1 MSLRIETPSGRDSL
15 AEFVSF
21 HDRVYAD
28 RGAHWPV
35 AGDLELPVLLGE
47 SPFNAGRR
55 MRPFTATEGGAIVAR
70 SLAVVDERYQRHWNE
85 KLGHVVMFEALPG
98 SRDAVRRL
106 MDATCEWLAS
116 QGAVAARAGT
126 GMLDTPFV
134 VDDYESLPPQV
145 VRHNPAH
152 YHSLL
157 KDAGFETE
165 KGWVDYKIA
174 VTPELIARWQS
185 ALEACRRSPIELVP
199 LADVPESTG
208 IAHLTDTW
216 ADTFKTH
223 WGWSA
228 FSEDEMAV
236 LLGLFAPAG
245 ALDTSLL
252 AYRDGVP
259 VGFLVVVP
267 EISAF
272 AATKPGR
279 ELRDDEKLNFLGIGV
294 RESARGRGVNLAM
307 AARSYLDLA
316 ERGAKYLS
324 YTLVLDDNWP
334 SRRTAEKLGAY
345 VCANYV
351 TYRRN
356 FRR

>member
-1 MSLRIETPSGRDSL
+1 MTIRIETPTGREPL
-15 AEFVSF
+15 TEFVLF
-21 HDRVYAD
+21 HDRVYEG
-28 RGAHWPV
+28 RGAHWPATV
-35 AGDLELPVLLGE
+35 ELELPILLGE
-47 SPFNAGRR
+47 SPFNAERR
-55 MRPFTATEGGAIVAR
+55 IRPFAACEDGAIVAR
-70 SLAVVDERYQRHWNE
+70 ALAIVDERYQRHWNE
-85 KLGHVVMFEALPG
+85 KLGHVVMFEALQG
-98 SRDAVRRL
+98 RRSAVRQL
-106 MDATCEWLAS
+106 MDETCEWLAS
-116 QGAVAARAGT
+116 QGAVAARAGM
-126 GMLDTPFV
+126 GMLETPFV
-134 VDDYESLPPQV
+134 VDEYDSLPPEV
-145 VRHNPAH
+145 LRHNPAY

-174 VTPELIARWQS
+174 VTSDLVARWQS
-185 ALEACRRSPIELVP
+185 ALEACRRSGVELVP
-199 LADVPESTG
+199 LADMPESTR
-208 IAHLTDTW
+208 IAHFTDTW

-223 WGWSA
+223 WGWTA
-228 FSEDEMAV
+228 FSQDEMAV

-259 VGFLVVVP
+259 VGFLAVVP
-267 EISAF
+267 EVSAL
-272 AATKPGR
+272 AVTKPGHAV
-279 ELRDDEKLNFLGIGV
+279 RDDEKLNFLGIGV
-294 RESARGRGVNLAM
+294 RESARGRGVNFGM
-307 AARSYLDLA
+307 AARTYLELVK
-316 ERGAKYLS
+316 RGAKYLS

>member
-1 MSLRIETPSGRDSL
+1 MTVRIETPTDRESL
-15 AEFVSF
+15 NGFVRF
-21 HDRVYAD
+21 HDFVYD
-28 RGAHWPV
+28 RRSARWPAAAEV
-35 AGDLELPVLLGE
+35 ELPILLGE

-55 MRPFTATEGGAIVAR
+55 MRPFLAIESGAIVAR
-70 SLAVVDERYQRHWNE
+70 ALAVVDERYQRHWNE
-85 KLGHVVMFEALPG
+85 KLGHVVMFEALDG
-98 SRDAVRRL
+98 RRDAVRRL
-106 MDATCEWLAS
+106 MDEASEWLAS
-116 QGAVAARAGT
+116 QGAVAARAGM

-134 VDDYESLPPQV
+134 VDDYDSLPPQV
-145 VRHNPAH
+145 IRHNPAY

-174 VTPELIARWQS
+174 VTPELVARWES
-185 ALEACRRSPIELVP
+185 ALEACRRSGIELVA
-199 LADVPESTG
+199 LADLPESTR
-208 IAHLTDTW
+208 IAHFTDTW

-228 FSEDEMAV
+228 FSEREIEV
-236 LLGLFAPAG
+236 ILGLFAPAG

-252 AYRDGVP
+252 AYRDGAP
-259 VGFLVVVP
+259 IGFLVVVP

-272 AATKPGR
+272 AVTQPGR
-279 ELRDDEKLNFLGIGV
+279 VVRDDEKLNFLGIGV
-294 RESARGRGVNLAM
+294 RESARGRGVNLGM
-307 AARSYLDLA
+307 AARTYLELVK
-316 ERGAKYLS
+316 RGAKYLS

-334 SRRTAEKLGAY
+334 SRRTGEKLGAY
-345 VCANYV
+345 VCASYV

>member
-1 MSLRIETPSGRDSL
+1 MTMSIEIPTGRESL
-15 AEFVSF
+15 TEFVSF
-21 HDRVYAD
+21 HDQVYGN
-28 RGAHWPV
+28 RSTHWPV
-35 AGDLELPVLLGE
+35 AIDLELPILLGD
-47 SPFNAGRR
+47 SPFNVGRR
-55 MRPFTATEGGAIVAR
+55 MRPFVATDQGAIVAR
-70 SLAVVDERYQRHWNE
+70 ALAVVDERYQRHWKE
-85 KLGHVVMFEALPG
+85 KLGHVAMFEALPG
-98 SRDAVRRL
+98 CRDAVRRL
-106 MDATCEWLAS
+106 MDDACEWLAS
-116 QGAVAARAGT
+116 EGAIAARAGM

-134 VDDYESLPPQV
+134 VDDYDSLPPQV
-145 VRHNPAH
+145 IRHNPPY

-174 VTPELIARWQS
+174 VTPPLVARWES
-185 ALEACRRSPIELVP
+185 ALEACRRSPIELVA
-199 LADVPESTG
+199 LAEVPEPTR
-208 IAHLTDTW
+208 IVHFTDTW
-216 ADTFKTH
+216 ADTFKSH

-228 FSEDEMAV
+228 FSQDEMAV

-252 AYRDGVP
+252 AYHDGVP
-259 VGFLVVVP
+259 VGFVVVVP

-316 ERGAKYLS
+316 KRGAKYLS

-334 SRRTAEKLGAY
+334 SRRTGEKLGAY

>member
-1 MSLRIETPSGRDSL
+1 MTVHIETPTGRDAL
-15 AEFVSF
+15 TEFVSF
-21 HDRVYAD
+21 HDRVYAE

-35 AGDLELPVLLGE
+35 ATELELPVLLGE
-47 SPFNAGRR
+47 SPFDAGRR
-55 MRPFTATEGGAIVAR
+55 MRPFTAVENGAIVAR
-70 SLAVVDERYQRHWNE
+70 ALAVVDERYQRHWNE
-85 KLGHVVMFEALPG
+85 KLGHVVMFEALRG
-98 SRDAVRRL
+98 HRNGVRQL
-106 MDATCEWLAS
+106 MDEACEWLAS
-116 QGAVAARAGT
+116 QGAVAARTGM

-145 VRHNPAH
+145 IRHNPVY

-174 VTPELIARWQS
+174 VTPELVARWES
-185 ALEACRRSPIELVP
+185 ALEACRRSGIELVP
-199 LADVPESTG
+199 LADVPESKR
-208 IAHLTDTW
+208 IAHFTDTW
-216 ADTFKTH
+216 ADTFKSH

-228 FSEDEMAV
+228 FSEDEIAV
-236 LLGLFAPAG
+236 LLSLFAPAG

-252 AYRDGVP
+252 AYRDGAP

-267 EISAF
+267 ETSFLAV
-272 AATKPGR
+272 TKPGR

-294 RESARGRGVNLAM
+294 RESARGRGVNLGM
-307 AARSYLDLA
+307 AARTYLELA
-316 ERGAKYLS
+316 KRGAKYLS
-324 YTLVLDDNWP
+324 YTLVVDDNWP

-351 TYRRN
+351 TYRRS

>member
-1 MSLRIETPSGRDSL
+1 MAVRIALPTGRDAL
-15 AEFVSF
+15 AEFVNF
-21 HDRVYAD
+21 HDRVYEARD
-28 RGAHWPV
+28 AHWPV
-35 AGDLELPVLLGE
+35 AVDLELPILLGE

-55 MRPFTATEGGAIVAR
+55 MRAFTASKDGAIVAR
-70 SLAVVDERYQRHWNE
+70 ALAVVDERYQRHWHE
-85 KLGHVVMFEALPG
+85 KLGHVVMFEAL
-98 SRDAVRRL
+98 SDCRDAVRQL
-106 MDATCEWLAS
+106 MDEACEWLSS
-116 QGAVAARAGT
+116 QGAIAARAGM

-134 VDDYESLPPQV
+134 VDDYDSLPPQV
-145 VRHNPAH
+145 IRHNPAY

-165 KGWVDYKIA
+165 KGWVDDKIA
-174 VTPELIARWQS
+174 VTPELVARWES
-185 ALEACRRSPIELVP
+185 ALEACRRSEIELVP
-199 LADVPESTG
+199 LADVPEPTR
-208 IAHLTDTW
+208 IAHFTDTW

-228 FSEDEMAV
+228 FSEDEMAI

-252 AYRDGVP
+252 AYRDGDP

-272 AATKPGR
+272 AVTNPGR

-294 RESARGRGVNLAM
+294 RESARGRGVNLGM
-307 AARSYLDLA
+307 AARTYLELA
-316 ERGAKYLS
+316 KRGAKYLS

-334 SRRTAEKLGAY
+334 SRRTGEKLGAY